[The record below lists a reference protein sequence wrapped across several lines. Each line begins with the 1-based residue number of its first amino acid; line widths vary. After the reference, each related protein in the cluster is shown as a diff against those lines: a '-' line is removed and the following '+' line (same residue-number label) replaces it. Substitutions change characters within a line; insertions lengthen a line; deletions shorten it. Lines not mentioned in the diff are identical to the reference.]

1 MIIFTIYLGEW
12 LLSSLKRNEIE
23 KLLASRKKL
32 LKRYQENLGNPI
44 RRWLLKRSLSKS
56 IELLWDKADFYYESG
71 ELEKALKLFNF
82 IVKTIP
88 KFNNEVEIGPLLN
101 NIGMIYDAWT
111 EYQKAED
118 YYQQAL
124 AIANKYGDKT
134 GEETL
139 YHNLGTLHK
148 KQGNYQQALDFFLKV
163 LEMKGE
169 NKLTKEHIDL
179 FNSLGF
185 IYHCLGNYQ
194 LAFDYYLQELELIN
208 KMGEK
213 IDRAI
218 ALHNIAGV
226 YEQWGKYQ
234 EALEYYEQALVIA
247 KKINDRLT
255 VESIL
260 NNLGG
265 IFEVWG
271 KYEQAVNYYQDA
283 LAITQE
289 LEDELEQ
296 ATVLSNIGIVYES
309 WGKYQQAEDYFKRA
323 LQINENYGNKD
334 GQATALNNLGGI
346 YEKREKYAQALE
358 YYQQALKLQK
368 EIGDKKGG
376 AVSRN
381 NIAGIFFCL
390 GKEEKAEEY
399 YSQALEII
407 QQIKNKAGEASLL
420 NNLGMLY
427 DSQENHEKA
436 LANYSQALK
445 IHQELRNKDGE
456 ATTYHNIGFSYQALK
471 QFNRAFVAYKKA
483 IDIYEVLV
491 GETKSSEIR
500 RTIRK
505 TKLSTFNTT
514 IALLLEW
521 YRAEKIDKRKKDK
534 RLLLQALKF
543 LELTKAREITD
554 KLIQGKEILDLSDL
568 CPEFKHLIEEEQQL
582 TQKLNDFY
590 RINHRECATLSHR
603 GIDFS
608 EASNRSFSSA
618 ELSELSRRLKLLR
631 KKILENCT
639 EPGLI
644 HQTTKYEPIANFKK
658 IFDYQPKTIIWEFFY
673 EEELNPNNLQ
683 IIVWT
688 KEDIEVYS
696 ADFNSNEIFTLL
708 DQFHNE
714 ITNKDIFKAN
724 ETLKQLAVFLGHSIP
739 YNFWPM
745 IEQKD
750 LLILIPHEKLH
761 LLPWH
766 LAEKPSSS
774 KPNQK
779 SFPSNKIP
787 SLGLNIPI
795 VRSFSLGLVSSC
807 LNRERPMRRNSLFVV
822 NPNFNIGHYSLP
834 GTEKEVDAVID
845 LFSDKTDFE
854 MGYDLLKHEE
864 ASKELFKT
872 KLSQEH
878 AIIHFAGHGKYNSDD
893 PWMSHLKFYNEEE
906 VSAYTVTEMVLNRLK
921 GSPLFILSACETAR
935 GKIDQGDEAIGLLRG
950 LTLAGTTTIIATN
963 WKLSDEVAPHF
974 MKKFYHYLLQEKT
987 VANALFLARKELY
1000 KEGFTNPIDWGVYE
1014 LYGNPFKK
1022 LNQK

>member
-1 MIIFTIYLGEW
+1 M
-12 LLSSLKRNEIE
+12 SSLQSNEIE
-23 KLLASRKKL
+23 KLLVSRKKL

-44 RRWLLKRSLSKS
+44 RRWLLKRSLLKS

-71 ELEKALKLFNF
+71 ELEKALILFNF
-82 IVKTIP
+82 ILKAIP
-88 KFNNEVEIGPLLN
+88 KFDDEVETGPILN
-101 NIGMIYDAWT
+101 TIGMIYDAWA
-111 EYQKAED
+111 EYQKAKD
-118 YYQQAL
+118 YYQRAL
-124 AIANKYGDKT
+124 AIAKKYGDKT

-148 KQGNYQQALDFFLKV
+148 KQGNYHRALDFFLKV
-163 LEMKGE
+163 LEIKEGK
-169 NKLTKEHIDL
+169 KLTKEHIDL

-185 IYHCLGNYQ
+185 IYHCLGDYQ
-194 LAFDYYLQELELIN
+194 LALDYYLQELELIN

-218 ALHNIAGV
+218 TLNNIAGV

-247 KKINDRLT
+247 KKTNDRLT
-255 VESIL
+255 EEAVL

-265 IFEVWG
+265 IYEVWG
-271 KYEQAVNYYQDA
+271 KYDQALNYYQDA

-309 WGKYQQAEDYFKRA
+309 WGKYQQAEEFFQRA

-334 GQATALNNLGGI
+334 GQATALTNLGVV
-346 YEKREKYAQALE
+346 YENWENYTQALE
-358 YYQQALKLQK
+358 YYQQALKLQR
-368 EIGDKKGG
+368 EIGDKKGE
-376 AVSRN
+376 AISRN
-381 NIAGIFFCL
+381 NIAGIFYWL
-390 GKEEKAEEY
+390 GKEEKAEDY
-399 YSQALEII
+399 YSQALEIA

-436 LANYSQALK
+436 LANYSRALK

-483 IDIYEVLV
+483 IDIYELLV
-491 GETKSSEIR
+491 GETKASEIR

-514 IALLLEW
+514 VALLLEW
-521 YRAEKIDKRKKDK
+521 YRAEKIERRKKDK
-534 RLLLQALKF
+534 KLLLQALKF

-554 KLIQGKEILDLSDL
+554 KLIQSKGSLDLSNL
-568 CPEFKHLIEEEQQL
+568 CPEFKHLIEKEQQL

-608 EASNRSFSSA
+608 EAASRSFSSS

-631 KKILENCT
+631 KKILENCA

-644 HQTTKYEPIANFKK
+644 QQTTKYDPIANFRK
-658 IFDYQPKTIIWEFFY
+658 IFDYQPKTMIWEYFY

-688 KEDIEVYS
+688 KEDIEIYS
-696 ADFNSNEIFTLL
+696 ADFNSDEIFTLL
-708 DQFHNE
+708 DQFHNGL
-714 ITNKDIFKAN
+714 KDENFSKAN
-724 ETLKQLAVFLGHSIP
+724 DLLEQLGVFLGHSIP
-739 YNFWPM
+739 DNLWPM

-750 LLILIPHEKLH
+750 LLIIIPHEKLH
-761 LLPWH
+761 LLPWG
-766 LAEKPSSS
+766 LAEKPTNS
-774 KPNQK
+774 KPNK
-779 SFPSNKIP
+779 SIPSNEDLP
-787 SLGLNIPI
+787 LGLSIPI
-795 VRSFSLGLVSSC
+795 VRSYSLGLVSSC
-807 LNRERPMRRNSLFVV
+807 LNREKPMGRNFLFVA
-822 NPNFNIGHYSLP
+822 NPNFNLEKYSLP
-834 GTEKEVDAVID
+834 GTEKEVEAIIN
-845 LFSDKTDFE
+845 LLSEKNDFE
-854 MGYDLLKHEE
+854 EEYDLLKYEQ
-864 ASKELFKT
+864 ASKKLFKT
-872 KLSQEH
+872 KISQEQ
-878 AIIHFAGHGKYNSDD
+878 AIIHFAGHGEYNSDD
-893 PWMSHLKFYNEEE
+893 PWMSHLKFYAEDGFA
-906 VSAYTVTEMVLNRLK
+906 SYTVTEMVMNRLK

-935 GKIDQGDEAIGLLRG
+935 GKISKGDESIGLLRG
-950 LTLAGTTTIIATN
+950 LTLAGATAVITTN
-963 WKLSDEVAPHF
+963 WTLSDDIAPYF
-974 MKKFYHYLLQEKT
+974 MKKFYHFFLRGTT
-987 VANALFLARKELY
+987 VAEALFFARKAIY
-1000 KEGFTNPIDWGVYE
+1000 NEGFLNPFDWGVYE
-1014 LYGNPFKK
+1014 LYSNPFKK
-1022 LNQK
+1022 MDGK